1 MVCVFCYA
9 LGAAAAAAELPNIL
23 FVVIDDMGSA
33 DIGLHNTG
41 IETPNIDA
49 LARSGSYLSNHYVLP
64 SCSPT
69 RAAIMSGRYPLHTG
83 INSYIPPFAN
93 YGLPL
98 EEETL
103 AQILRKA
110 GYQT

>member
-23 FVVIDDMGSA
+23 FVVMDDLGSA
-33 DIGLHNTG
+33 DIGLHNSG

-49 LARSGSYLSNHYVLP
+49 LARSGSYLSNYYVLP

-69 RAAIMSGRYPLHTG
+69 RSAIMSGRYPLHTG
-83 INSYIPPFAN
+83 INGALLPNAT

-103 AQILRKA
+103 AQVLRRA
-110 GYQT
+110 GYQ